1 MEPKLTLDTEKPT
14 NVRWQIFVLAC
25 FSSWLLYLH
34 RYTFALIKPALVE
47 EWKLGKDALGLLDGA
62 FFLPYTLFQIPLGI
76 ATTAWGVHLMLS
88 LMLISGAIGL
98 AMHAWATDSQSLAA
112 ARGLLGFGQSA
123 VFAALNQITRNW
135 FPLSVRTTVQGW
147 LGVFFGRFGG
157 LSANL
162 LVGSVMLGML
172 GLSWRTTVVVLA
184 LVGLVHAAF
193 FIGLFRNSP
202 RQHPRVNQ
210 AEAELIESQDG
221 PQAANKRPPTFR
233 ELFRQLRPR
242 TLFNLLMLNI
252 QTILSTLADT
262 IFSAWIPLFLWEVHQ
277 LKFEA
282 MGFYAA
288 LPLLGGALGG
298 AFGGWLNDRLIAQTG
313 RRRWSRV
320 AVGGAGKGI
329 AAGLLVTSLL
339 WFDQP
344 RTFCLLLFVV
354 KFFSDWS
361 LVTTW
366 GCVTDMSGRASAT
379 VFAYN
384 NTVAGI
390 GSIVGP
396 PLYGTIAESAGWT
409 PVFVAGAITYLACA
423 LSWLMINS
431 ELSLE
436 EQPRAESVSM

>member
-1 MEPKLTLDTEKPT
+1 MVSELVDETARPT
-14 NVRWQIFVLAC
+14 HVRWQIFILAC

-47 EWKLGKDALGLLDGA
+47 EWNLGKDQLGLLDSA
-62 FFLPYTLFQIPLGI
+62 FFLPYTLFQIPLGV

-88 LMLISGAIGL
+88 LMLICGAVGLGLHAIAPTSGTLWG
-98 AMHAWATDSQSLAA
+98 
-112 ARGLLGFGQSA
+112 ARGLLGIGQSA
-123 VFAALNQITRNW
+123 VFAALNQITRSW
-135 FPLSVRTTVQGW
+135 FPLSSRTTVQGW

-162 LVGSVMLGML
+162 LVGSLMLGTL

-184 LVGLVHAAF
+184 LIGLVHALF
-193 FIGLFRNSP
+193 FIWLFRNSP
-202 RQHPRVNQ
+202 RQHPRVNA
-210 AEAELIESQDG
+210 AEAALIEAEDG
-221 PQAANKRPPTFR
+221 PGGSSRRAPTFR
-233 ELFRQLRPR
+233 ELFRQLTPR
-242 TLFNLLMLNI
+242 TIVNLLMLNI

-298 AFGGWLNDRLIAQTG
+298 AFGGWLNDRLIITTG
-313 RRRWSRV
+313 HRRWSRV

-329 AAGLLVTSLL
+329 AAVLLLVSLL

-396 PLYGTIAESAGWT
+396 VFYGTIAQSYGWP

-423 LSWLMINS
+423 LSWLAINS
-431 ELSLE
+431 ELPLG
-436 EQPRAESVSM
+436 EQAAPQSA